1 MVYVSMCFSNNMLLH
16 FYLFIN
22 NILKLL
28 EFLSSLKEIY
38 SISYR
43 SRTADVLLSK
53 RRNTLQLAVQMNKK
67 RRLLPSKWST
77 SVCHILSEEHFK
89 QVKRDKQRLLNGYFL
104 STPGRTYPDR
114 CPRAE
119 DNKFV
124 LLWSLHNTAGALI
137 GRPHV
142 AGYRI
147 LFSSNDIPIVSKSVN
162 ARSQWLPL
170 EVCDVLRHEFQSTC
184 YKHWPWAKI
193 LRA

>member
-1 MVYVSMCFSNNMLLH
+1 MLKILVSVSSSTFRTYKYLCCSDIMVYVSMCFSNNMLLH

-104 STPGRTYPDR
+104 STPGRTYPSTDALGWR
-114 CPRAE
+114 ITNLFFYEACITPRGH
-119 DNKFV
+119 
-124 LLWSLHNTAGALI
+124 S
-137 GRPHV
+137 
-142 AGYRI
+142 
-147 LFSSNDIPIVSKSVN
+147 
-162 ARSQWLPL
+162 
-170 EVCDVLRHEFQSTC
+170 
-184 YKHWPWAKI
+184 
-193 LRA
+193 